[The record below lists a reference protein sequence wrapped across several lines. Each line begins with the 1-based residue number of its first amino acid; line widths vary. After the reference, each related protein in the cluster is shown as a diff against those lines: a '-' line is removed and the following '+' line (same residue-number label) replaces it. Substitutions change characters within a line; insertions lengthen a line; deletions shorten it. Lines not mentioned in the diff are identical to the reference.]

1 MLDMTLKTA
10 HVDGARPSSKQ
21 EGVVG
26 IAPRISLGMGH
37 FFRGMLSKAM
47 VF

>member
-1 MLDMTLKTA
+1 MLDMTLKTV
-10 HVDGARPSSKQ
+10 HIDGARSSSKQ
-21 EGVVG
+21 KGVVG
-26 IAPRISLGMGH
+26 IAPGISLGMGH